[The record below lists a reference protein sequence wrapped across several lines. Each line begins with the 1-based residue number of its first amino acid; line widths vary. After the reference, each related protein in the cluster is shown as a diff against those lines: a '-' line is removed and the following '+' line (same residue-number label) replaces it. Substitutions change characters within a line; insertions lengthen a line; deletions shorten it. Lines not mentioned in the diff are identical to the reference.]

1 MTGKELVPYSLRHF
15 YASQSIY
22 NEVPEDIIAD
32 NMGITKTRLNR
43 SYKHCF
49 LRVRTKRL
57 FSKKGS
63 QVPIKQMRTFGTGQY
78 AFFTR
83 ISKQKDPFSIE
94 KSRKIGLFLSDLE
107 VGV

>member
-1 MTGKELVPYSLRHF
+1 MKGKELVPYSLRHF

-63 QVPIKQMRTFGTGQY
+63 QGPIKQMRTFGTGQY
-78 AFFTR
+78 AFFTGTM
-83 ISKQKDPFSIE
+83 KQKDPSYSQ
-94 KSRKIGLFLSDLE
+94 KSRKLGLSLSRLK
-107 VGV
+107 

>member
-1 MTGKELVPYSLRHF
+1 MLLNPY
-15 YASQSIY
+15 
-22 NEVPEDIIAD
+22 NGVPEQIIAD

-78 AFFTR
+78 AFFTGTM
-83 ISKQKDPFSIE
+83 KQKDPSSSQ
-94 KSRKIGLFLSDLE
+94 KSRKLGLSLSRLK
-107 VGV
+107 